1 MTDLSADRRRTS
13 DDRASPR
20 AYLSS
25 LLFSF
30 PLRSLPA
37 LLFFSSSLP
46 LFSCYVL
53 SSSLLSSTL
62 LLSRLVTLFSL
73 FVCLFP
79 SLLLSSLFLP
89 SLLLYLSLLLLYL
102 PLPLLSS
109 TYLCLS
115 SALLSCPLLF
125 SLLICSACTSRHLHH
140 ARLFSVG

>member
-53 SSSLLSSTL
+53 SSSPLYSALVS
-62 LLSRLVTLFSL
+62 SRLSLFS
-73 FVCLFP
+73 FCLFP

-89 SLLLYLSLLLLYL
+89 SLLLYLPLLLLYL